1 MQLKIAKIINSLL
14 ALLTVTILVLAGGYF
29 FVYNRYP
36 EFKTTYLI
44 LFALIAIALM
54 IFFRWM
60 EEGWDKRVIT
70 RMAKDG
76 KVALANIKHSERI
89 MRMRDSA
96 FTNFWLYEFV
106 ADLVTPELETLKD
119 VKFWEKM
126 NVETDK
132 IPNGS
137 VFVTYDPEKPTQIFV
152 VPNVLISQLPELMP
166 AVRKIEANASIR
178 YLDTYY
184 NKGMVIKSMKDSLT
198 QQRQA
203 VEEQKRKEG

>member
-14 ALLTVTILVLAGGYF
+14 IVLTVIILALAGGYI

-36 EFKTTYLI
+36 EFRTTYLI
-44 LFALIAIALM
+44 IFVLVAIGLM
-54 IFFRWM
+54 LFFRWM

-70 RMAKDG
+70 RMVKDG
-76 KVALANIKHSERI
+76 KVALANIKHSERV
-89 MRMRDSA
+89 MRMRDST

-106 ADLVTPELETLKD
+106 ADLVTPDLVNLNE

-126 NVETDK
+126 NADTQQ

-166 AVRKIEANASIR
+166 VVRKIEANASIR
-178 YLDTYY
+178 YLDAYY
-184 NKGMVIKSMKDSLT
+184 NKGMVIKSMKDSLAE
-198 QQRQA
+198 QRQA
-203 VEEQKRKEG
+203 VEEKKKKEG

>member
-14 ALLTVTILVLAGGYF
+14 ALLTVIILVLAGGYF

-76 KVALANIKHSERI
+76 KVALANIKHSERV

-184 NKGMVIKSMKDSLT
+184 NKGMVIKTMKDSLT

>member
-14 ALLTVTILVLAGGYF
+14 ALLTVIILVLAGGYF

-76 KVALANIKHSERI
+76 KVALANIKHSERV

-137 VFVTYDPEKPTQIFV
+137 DFVTYDPEKPTQIFV

>member
-14 ALLTVTILVLAGGYF
+14 AVLTVVILALAGGYI
-29 FVYNRYP
+29 FVYNRFP

-44 LFALIAIALM
+44 LFVVIAIVLM
-54 IFFRWM
+54 LFFRWM

-76 KVALANIKHSERI
+76 KVALANIKRSERV

-106 ADLVTPELETLKD
+106 ADLVTPDLQTLKD

-126 NVETDK
+126 NVDTQQ

-137 VFVTYDPEKPTQIFV
+137 VFVTYDPEKPPQIFV

-166 AVRKIEANASIR
+166 VVRKIEANATIR
-178 YLDTYY
+178 YLDAYY
-184 NKGMVIKSMKDSLT
+184 NKGMVIRSMKDSLAE
-198 QQRQA
+198 QRQA
-203 VEEQKRKEG
+203 VEEKKSKEG

>member
-14 ALLTVTILVLAGGYF
+14 AVLTVIILALAGGYI

-44 LFALIAIALM
+44 LFVVIAIVLM
-54 IFFRWM
+54 LFFRWM

-76 KVALANIKHSERI
+76 KVALANIKRSERV

-106 ADLVTPELETLKD
+106 ADLVTPDLQTLKD

-126 NVETDK
+126 NVDTQQ

-137 VFVTYDPEKPTQIFV
+137 VFVTYDPEKPAQIFV
-152 VPNVLISQLPELMP
+152 VPNLLISQLPELMP
-166 AVRKIEANASIR
+166 VVRKIEANASIR
-178 YLDTYY
+178 YLDAYY
-184 NKGMVIKSMKDSLT
+184 NKGMVIRSMKDSLAE
-198 QQRQA
+198 QRQA
-203 VEEQKRKEG
+203 AEEVKKKER

>member
-14 ALLTVTILVLAGGYF
+14 ALLTVIILVLAGGYF

-76 KVALANIKHSERI
+76 KVALANIKHSERV

-152 VPNVLISQLPELMP
+152 APNVLISQLPELMP

>member
-14 ALLTVTILVLAGGYF
+14 ALLTVIILVLAGGYF

-203 VEEQKRKEG
+203 VDEQKRKEG

>member
-14 ALLTVTILVLAGGYF
+14 ALLTVIILALAGGYI

-44 LFALIAIALM
+44 LFAIIAVALM

-70 RMAKDG
+70 RMAKEG
-76 KVALANIKHSERI
+76 KVALANIKRSERVI
-89 MRMRDSA
+89 PMRDSS

-106 ADLVTPELETLKD
+106 ADLVTPDLQILED

-126 NVETDK
+126 NADTQQ

-152 VPNVLISQLPELMP
+152 VPNVLISQLPELIP
-166 AVRKIEANASIR
+166 VVRKIEANASIR
-178 YLDTYY
+178 YMDTYY
-184 NKGMVIKSMKDSLT
+184 NKGMVIRSMRDSLKE
-198 QQRQA
+198 QRQA
-203 VEEQKRKEG
+203 VEDMKKKEG

>member
-14 ALLTVTILVLAGGYF
+14 AVLTVIILALAGGYI

-36 EFKTTYLI
+36 EFKTTYLV
-44 LFALIAIALM
+44 LFAIVAVVLM
-54 IFFRWM
+54 LFFRWM
-60 EEGWDKRVIT
+60 EDGWDKRVIT

-76 KVALANIKHSERI
+76 KVALANIKHSERV

-106 ADLVTPELETLKD
+106 ADLVTPDLQTLKD

-126 NVETDK
+126 NAETQQ

-137 VFVTYDPEKPTQIFV
+137 VFITYDPEKPTQIFV
-152 VPNVLISQLPELMP
+152 VPNVLISQLPELIP
-166 AVRKIEANASIR
+166 VVRKIEANASIR

-184 NKGMVIKSMKDSLT
+184 NKGMVIRSMKESLAE
-198 QQRQA
+198 QRQA
-203 VEEQKRKEG
+203 VEEKLKKEG

>member
-14 ALLTVTILVLAGGYF
+14 VLLTVIIMALAGGYF

-44 LFALIAIALM
+44 LFAIITIALM

-60 EEGWDKRVIT
+60 EESWDKRVIT
-70 RMAKDG
+70 RMAKEG
-76 KVALANIKHSERI
+76 KVALANIKHSERV

-126 NVETDK
+126 NAETGQ

-152 VPNVLISQLPELMP
+152 IPNVLISQLPELMP
-166 AVRKIEANASIR
+166 AVRKIEENAPVR

-184 NKGMVIKSMKDSLT
+184 NKGMVIKSMKDSLA

-203 VEEQKRKEG
+203 VEEKKNEG

>member
-14 ALLTVTILVLAGGYF
+14 ALLTVIIMVLAGGYF

>member
-14 ALLTVTILVLAGGYF
+14 ALVTVIILALAGGYV
-29 FVYNRYP
+29 FVYQRYP

-44 LFALIAIALM
+44 LFAVIAVALM

-70 RMAKDG
+70 RMAKEG
-76 KVALANIKHSERI
+76 KVAIANIKRSERV
-89 MRMRDSA
+89 MRMRDST
-96 FTNFWLYEFV
+96 FTNFWLYEFA
-106 ADLVTPELETLKD
+106 ADLITPRLEKLPD

-126 NVETDK
+126 NADTQD

-152 VPNVLISQLPELMP
+152 IPNVLISRLPDLMP
-166 AVRKIEANASIR
+166 AVRKMEAKASIR
-178 YLDTYY
+178 YLDAYY
-184 NKGMVIKSMKDSLT
+184 NKGMVIKSMKESLAE
-198 QQRQA
+198 QRRA
-203 VEEQKRKEG
+203 VEEMKEKAG

>member
-14 ALLTVTILVLAGGYF
+14 ILMTAIILVLVGGYF
-29 FVYNRYP
+29 VVNKYYP

-44 LFALIAIALM
+44 IFVVVAIAM
-54 IFFRWM
+54 MVYFRWM
-60 EEGWDKRVIT
+60 EEGWDRRVIT
-70 RMAKDG
+70 RMAKNG
-76 KVALANIKHSERI
+76 KVALANIKHSERV
-89 MRMRDSA
+89 MRMRDST

-106 ADLVTPELETLKD
+106 ADMVTPELETLND

-126 NVETDK
+126 NAETDK

-137 VFVTYDPEKPTQIFV
+137 VYVTYDPEKPTQVFV

-178 YLDTYY
+178 YLDTFY
-184 NKGMVIKSMKDSLT
+184 NKGMVIRSMKDSLT

-203 VEEQKRKEG
+203 VEELKKKEG

>member
-1 MQLKIAKIINSLL
+1 
-14 ALLTVTILVLAGGYF
+14 
-29 FVYNRYP
+29 
-36 EFKTTYLI
+36 
-44 LFALIAIALM
+44 
-54 IFFRWM
+54 
-60 EEGWDKRVIT
+60 
-70 RMAKDG
+70 
-76 KVALANIKHSERI
+76 
-89 MRMRDSA
+89 
-96 FTNFWLYEFV
+96 
-106 ADLVTPELETLKD
+106 LVTPELETMKD

-152 VPNVLISQLPELMP
+152 APNVLISQLPELMP

>member
-14 ALLTVTILVLAGGYF
+14 ALLTVIILVLAGGYF

-76 KVALANIKHSERI
+76 KVALANVKHSERV

-137 VFVTYDPEKPTQIFV
+137 VFVTYDPVKPTQIFV